1 MTVSHSPQGFT
12 FYLKAAQQ
20 TMGFRVMQR
29 RSIFSTRRPGLAI
42 RQAREKRKR
51 IDALAR
57 RPAVRLMRMKRMFPR
72 IPLNSEAKYY
82 DLNYGAAIATTADCT
97 GAEADPT
104 TILCLN
110 GVPQGDT
117 MTTRDG
123 QKITMKSIFVQ
134 GLVNLP
140 SQTAQSAA
148 EQDCTIFVAM
158 VLDTQ
163 TNKAQLNSED
173 VYENTRSGTDA
184 FLLAQPFRKM
194 NFTERFK
201 VLATKTIT
209 FPPPPITNNASA
221 NTIVQAGVKVP
232 FTLFAKLNGLGTKFD
247 TSATTG
253 AIGTIIDNS
262 IHIIA
267 FANNADYAPSLYYQS
282 RLRFFD
288 R

>member
-1 MTVSHSPQGFT
+1 MRKRKLRSFFMTPSAKRVRFTRGSNVAGRISHKSLVS
-12 FYLKAAQQ
+12 AAKR
-20 TMGFRVMQR
+20 FR
-29 RSIFSTRRPGLAI
+29 TRRTGG
-42 RQAREKRKR
+42 R
-51 IDALAR
+51 I
-57 RPAVRLMRMKRMFPR
+57 
-72 IPLNSEAKYY
+72 NSEPKYY
-82 DLNYGAAIATTADCT
+82 DLNYNAALSATADWS

-123 QKITMKSIFVQ
+123 QKIEMKSIFIN
-134 GLVNLP
+134 GLINVP
-140 SQTAQSAA
+140 TQSAQSAA
-148 EQDCTIFVAM
+148 ENDATVFIAL

-173 VYENTRSGTDA
+173 VYENTRSGSDSY
-184 FLLAQPFRKM
+184 LLTSPLRKM
-194 NFTERFK
+194 NFSERFK

-209 FPPPPITNNASA
+209 FPPPPITNNAAA
-221 NTIVQAGVKVP
+221 NTIVQQGIKVP
-232 FTLFAKLNGLGTKFD
+232 FTMFANLKSLGTKFD

-253 AIGTIIDNS
+253 AIGTIVDNS
-262 IHIIA
+262 LHMVA
-267 FANNADYAPSLYYQS
+267 VCNNQDFAPSLIYQS